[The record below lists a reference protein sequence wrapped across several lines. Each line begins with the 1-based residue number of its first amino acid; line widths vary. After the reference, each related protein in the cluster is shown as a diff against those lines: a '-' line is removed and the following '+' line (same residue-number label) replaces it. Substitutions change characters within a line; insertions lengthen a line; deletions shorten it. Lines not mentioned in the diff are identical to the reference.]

1 MGLAKSVQ
9 EVVAATLSNL
19 GLAVPANIIQIML
32 LKDGYF
38 VGHKFPYDGGYAIMR
53 VGCDTIEFYTEDG
66 KLLKTT
72 AIEVRAD
79 KEAAA

>member
-19 GLAVPANIIQIML
+19 GLAVPANIVQIML

-38 VGHKFPYDGGYAIMR
+38 SRLQIPLRWRLCDYAGWRQYHRILR
-53 VGCDTIEFYTEDG
+53 
-66 KLLKTT
+66 
-72 AIEVRAD
+72 
-79 KEAAA
+79 